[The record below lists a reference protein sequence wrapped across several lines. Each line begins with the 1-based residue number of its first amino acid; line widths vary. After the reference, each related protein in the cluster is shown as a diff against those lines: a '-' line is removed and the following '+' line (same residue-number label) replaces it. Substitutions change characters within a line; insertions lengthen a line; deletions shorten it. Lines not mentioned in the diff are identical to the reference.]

1 MKTNIKQ
8 LNVKIVSDKVTTF
21 EQPDIDDGSFTITS
35 HFTVVEDIFFDGR
48 REMWKLHAHSDL
60 KRIEYLEKELE
71 NLKSKHYALLE
82 MNRNFVKYDMPGSK
96 EILESRLYRQFN
108 LSMIEPMTE
117 T

>member
-48 REMWKLHAHSDL
+48 CEMWKLHAHSDL

-71 NLKSKHYALLE
+71 NLKSKHHALLE
-82 MNRNFVKYDMPGSK
+82 MNRNFVKYNMPGSK